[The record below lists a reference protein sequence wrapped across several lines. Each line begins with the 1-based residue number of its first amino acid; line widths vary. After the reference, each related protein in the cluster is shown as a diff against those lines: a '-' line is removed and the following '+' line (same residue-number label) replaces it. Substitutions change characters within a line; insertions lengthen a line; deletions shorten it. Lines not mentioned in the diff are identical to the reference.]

1 MHKHALPRDPS
12 PAPDLLHD
20 TIGARGEP
28 RLDPHALTAAR
39 AALTLAA
46 GSPWRASLLMARLE
60 GLRAR
65 LDRLRGWLLGLTRA
79 QRRGWARRLAVAT
92 PAAVLAVAL
101 SASPPAH
108 AADITVAAPGGV
120 GVVIIAADGD
130 CSLREAIIN
139 ANDGAATH
147 ADCAAGGAG
156 LDTVILPAGS
166 TFTVPDVDNT
176 ANGENG
182 LPSITTEITIDGNG
196 AIVERSPADP
206 DTFRLFHVAATGD
219 LTLDAT
225 TVRYGVADD
234 VGVEDGGGI
243 FNLGGVLEITNG
255 SIISGNSADAGGGV
269 LSYGGS
275 TGITGSTITG
285 NSAEYVGGGVYV
297 EGGSLAITGST
308 ISDNSAQVGGGVT
321 TIYAFDVTIT
331 GSTISGNSANFLP
344 VVGGGG
350 VLVAF
355 GSATISAST
364 ISGNSAVFGGGV
376 NAFVANLDIDHSTIS
391 GNSAYYG
398 AGLANFGFY
407 APGYGTTTLTNSTI
421 SGNSAALVGGGVFN
435 GGLMIIRNATITGN
449 SAGYGGGGILTGVL
463 IPYGSTY
470 LTNSIV
476 ADQVYGGDCYG
487 TGFTS
492 GDFNLDSDNTCNLT
506 GPNDI
511 PGSANANL
519 GPLALNAPG
528 TTETHAL
535 LAGSDALDAGDCS
548 GGTVTDDQRTV
559 LRPQGPACDIGAY
572 ELEEGPRPTALP
584 PTAAQLVAFA
594 ARQDRAGRVALTWE
608 TASEV
613 DVAGFNLERAPDP
626 AGPWVRVNAA
636 LIPAA
641 GGAGGASYRYVDE
654 APPGQ
659 AGPPHYRLEVVG
671 ASGPPQTFG
680 PIAALRRLFEAV
692 LPWVMRSGGR

>member
-1 MHKHALPRDPS
+1 MPEHTPPPDPNAL
-12 PAPDLLHD
+12 A
-20 TIGARGEP
+20 
-28 RLDPHALTAAR
+28 AAR
-39 AALTLAA
+39 AELALATD
-46 GSPWRASLLMARLE
+46 SPWRASLVMSRM
-60 GLRAR
+60 GRLRAR
-65 LDRLRGWLLGLTRA
+65 LDRLRGWLTSLTRA
-79 QRRGWARRLAVAT
+79 QRRQWARRLALAA
-92 PAAVLAVAL
+92 PAALLALAL

-108 AADITVAAPGGV
+108 ADNITVAAGI
-120 GVVIIAADGD
+120 VVIAADGD

-139 ANDGAATH
+139 ANDDAATH
-147 ADCAAGGAG
+147 ADCAAGNGA
-156 LDTVILPAGS
+156 DVIILPAAS

-176 ANGENG
+176 TDGENG
-182 LPSITTEITIDGNG
+182 LPSVTTEITIDGNG
-196 AIVERSPADP
+196 AIIERAPADP
-206 DTFRLFHVAATGD
+206 DTFRLLHVAATGD

-225 TVRYGVADD
+225 RVRNGVADD
-234 VGVEDGGGI
+234 AGVEDGGGI
-243 FNLGGVLEITNG
+243 FNYGGVLEITNG
-255 SIISGNSADAGGGV
+255 SIISGNSANAGGGI

-275 TGITGSTITG
+275 TGITGSTITS

-297 EGGSLAITGST
+297 EGGSLAITDST
-308 ISDNSAQVGGGVT
+308 ISDNVAQVGGGVT
-321 TIYAFDVTIT
+321 TLYAPDVTIT

-350 VLVAF
+350 VLIAF

-364 ISGNSAVFGGGV
+364 ISGNSASIGGGV
-376 NAFVANLDIDHSTIS
+376 DAFIANLEIDHSTIS

-421 SGNSAALVGGGVFN
+421 SGNSADLVGGGVLN
-435 GGLMIIRNATITGN
+435 EGLMIIRNATITGN
-449 SAGYGGGGILTGVL
+449 SASYGGGGIATSHFTSTGA
-463 IPYGSTY
+463 TY

-487 TGFTS
+487 TVFTS

-535 LAGSDALDAGDCS
+535 LAGSDALDNGDCS
-548 GGTVTDDQRTV
+548 GGAVTDDQRTV

-572 ELEEGPRPTALP
+572 ELAVAPTPTPPPGPTQP
-584 PTAAQLVAFA
+584 PTAAQVTAFS
-594 ARQDRAGRVALTWE
+594 ARQDRAGRVALTWD
-608 TASEV
+608 TASEAE
-613 DVAGFNLERAPDP
+613 VAGFNVERAADP
-626 AGPWVRVNAA
+626 TGPWVRVNGA

-641 GGAGGASYRYVDE
+641 GSVTGGAGYHYVDD
-654 APPGQ
+654 ATGLS
-659 AGPPHYRLEVVG
+659 GSLRYRLEIVG
-671 ASGPPQTFG
+671 TSGPPQTFG
-680 PIAALRRLFEAV
+680 PIEALRRLFEAV
-692 LPWVMRSGGR
+692 LPWVGR